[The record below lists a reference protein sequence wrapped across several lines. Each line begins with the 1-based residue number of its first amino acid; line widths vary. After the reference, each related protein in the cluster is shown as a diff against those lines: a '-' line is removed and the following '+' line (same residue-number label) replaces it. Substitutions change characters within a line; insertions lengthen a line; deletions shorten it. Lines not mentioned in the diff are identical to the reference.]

1 MPELACYLLVTSS
14 VTRDS
19 RILSMLTKCGYAERQ
34 LIIRTRTRSA
44 KKAALS
50 LENGVQSFL
59 KYFDPERS
67 EREKR
72 KLNRRLYPGAKKH
85 VLYDEKG
92 IFFQTGE
99 DLCDCLER
107 SCLGCH
113 FPCPKCKSTKCGH
126 ECRSNRKWAYE
137 SIENEGSDVVIRNP
151 VLKD

>member
-1 MPELACYLLVTSS
+1 MTETSS
-14 VTRDS
+14 KCNHAYKRCIDYPESSTEN
-19 RILSMLTKCGYAERQ
+19 LSLFDDWDE
-34 LIIRTRTRSA
+34 RTRSA

>member
-1 MPELACYLLVTSS
+1 MS
-14 VTRDS
+14 
-19 RILSMLTKCGYAERQ
+19 GERPMSAYME
-34 LIIRTRTRSA
+34 RRTRSA

-137 SIENEGSDVVIRNP
+137 SIENEGSDIVISNP